1 MFRYFLE
8 LRNRFLVLGFSKI
21 SLVIAAYSYK
31 ETVLFL
37 FTKSVACEGKQ
48 RGFYFIATSVTDVF
62 SAYVS
67 LTSAISNVLV
77 ALFMFY
83 HFLLFI
89 SPALFKFEYDGLKSV
104 CAKLFLF
111 WCFGTF
117 LFYNF
122 LFQAFWEF
130 FLSFQGSTVYQP
142 LSVYFEAKINE
153 CIELYLFFYFVCITV
168 SQLFATFFCF
178 LAVAANRLTLVKRFR
193 KLTYVTFIGIA
204 TILTPPDI
212 ISQVAVFLI
221 FSVFYEIIVAISVL
235 KFRFN
240 SVAS

>member
-1 MFRYFLE
+1 VFQYLLE

-37 FTKSVACEGKQ
+37 FTKSVECEGKP

-62 SAYVS
+62 AAYVS
-67 LTSAISNVLV
+67 LTSAISTALV
-77 ALFMFY
+77 AMFMFY

-89 SPALFKFEYDGLKSV
+89 SPALFKFEYDVLRSV

-117 LFYNF
+117 LFHNF
-122 LFQAFWEF
+122 LFHSFWEF
-130 FLSFQGSTVYQP
+130 FLSFQSSTVYQP

-153 CIELYLFFYFVCITV
+153 FVELYLFFYFVCIAV

-178 LAVAANRLTLVKRFR
+178 LDVAGNRLTLVKRFR
-193 KLTYVTFIGIA
+193 KLTYVMFIGIA

-221 FSVFYEIIVAISVL
+221 FSVFYEIIVAISIL

-240 SVAS
+240 SVTS